1 MSLYL
6 RYLPIVL
13 VLTIVLERV
22 RELRTSR
29 ESIPGV
35 RKETLSLNLF
45 LLCGTVVI
53 FGCIAEYVWRGM
65 RPAGPL
71 MLAGAVIGIASFV
84 IRRRA
89 IAALGQFWS
98 MHVEVREAHRFVQ
111 DGPFR
116 LVRHPVYL
124 SMFLELVSITLVC
137 GAFFTMTLIPLAF
150 VPILLLRLRLEE
162 TALVEK
168 FGQAYQEYRRSTP
181 ALFPWKW

>member
-1 MSLYL
+1 MKHYL
-6 RYLPIVL
+6 GYLPIVL

-22 RELRTSR
+22 RELRTNR
-29 ESIPGV
+29 QTIPGV
-35 RKETLSLNLF
+35 RKDTLSLTLF
-45 LLCGTVVI
+45 MLCGTVVI

-65 RPAGPL
+65 RPNWPL
-71 MLAGAVIGIASFV
+71 MVAGVVLGLASFV

-89 IAALGQFWS
+89 IAALGEFWS
-98 MHVEVREAHRFVQ
+98 MHVEVRDTHRFVQ

-124 SMFLELVSITLVC
+124 SMFLELLSITLAC
-137 GAFFTMTLIPLAF
+137 GAFFTMILIPLAF

-168 FGQAYQEYRRSTP
+168 FGQAYHDYRRSTP